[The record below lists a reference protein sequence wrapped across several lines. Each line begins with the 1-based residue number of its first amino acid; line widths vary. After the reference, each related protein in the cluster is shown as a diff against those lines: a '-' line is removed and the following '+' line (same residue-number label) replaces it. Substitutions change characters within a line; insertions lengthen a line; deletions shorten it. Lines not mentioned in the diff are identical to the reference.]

1 MSEVYTYKTGTIN
14 LEENGIVYFR
24 ASTDEVHDVA
34 DMTAMLDLME
44 KANHGKPFLLLML
57 VNEHQFL
64 MTKEA
69 RNFFNEY
76 EKAARVIIAEAVVI
90 NSIST
95 RILYNL
101 LTKLHKPQFPFKAFS
116 NEQDA
121 IAWLQKHAVAVESI
135 SQK

>member
-1 MSEVYTYKTGTIN
+1 MSQVFTYKTGSIN
-14 LEENGIVYFR
+14 LEKNGIVYYR
-24 ASTDEVHDVA
+24 ASADDVYDVA
-34 DMTAMLDLME
+34 DMKAMLDLME
-44 KANHGKPFLLLML
+44 EANQGKPFKLLML
-57 VNEHQFL
+57 LNEHEFL

-101 LTKLHKPQFPFKAFS
+101 LTLLHKPQFPFKAFT
-116 NEQDA
+116 NEDDA
-121 IAWLQKHAVAVESI
+121 VKWLLKPR
-135 SQK
+135 